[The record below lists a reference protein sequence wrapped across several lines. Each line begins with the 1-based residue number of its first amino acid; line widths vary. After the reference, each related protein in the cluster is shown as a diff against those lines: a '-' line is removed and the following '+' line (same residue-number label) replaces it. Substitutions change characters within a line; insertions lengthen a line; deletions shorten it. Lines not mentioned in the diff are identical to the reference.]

1 MNVLRCCLSCE
12 IGWGCYLWCYFF
24 LSGCQ
29 FLWILQS
36 CLKSVVFWHGSF
48 CWYIKGWCCVSW
60 KKLVCN
66 GWLIRSCCWVFF
78 YSRHVFPLLTEESVL
93 RHCTGDNFCWGIFNI
108 WIVSSSLA
116 HIPCIVNSSRRFVE
130 YKVDFSLKI
139 RCNLAALIIL
149 KSWKECNSIVLM
161 LHSP

>member
-29 FLWILQS
+29 FLCILQS
-36 CLKSVVFWHGSF
+36 CLKSVVFLHGSF

-78 YSRHVFPLLTEESVL
+78 TLGMCFHNWLRNLSWDIVLVTIFAEVYSIFGLLVLHWHTFP
-93 RHCTGDNFCWGIFNI
+93 
-108 WIVSSSLA
+108 VSSTLVAVLLST
-116 HIPCIVNSSRRFVE
+116 
-130 YKVDFSLKI
+130 K
-139 RCNLAALIIL
+139 LIL
-149 KSWKECNSIVLM
+149 V
-161 LHSP
+161 